1 MALQVGCLLSKAAL
15 SPRTVAQAV
24 EFTRLPWRHV
34 LTRFLPSLRQ
44 SDCGLRP
51 WSGALFLPGLFVLF
65 EAAPKSKHQPLEED
79 LIMARLIDPP
89 EDFNNSNTP
98 GVPPGPPEALKRA
111 IFHKRCF
118 VLSTSICAALR
129 GNPTKDLVA
138 PRTRLRGRAAPPVDV
153 PSHCWAFSTYTFNG
167 FCEFTRV
174 RCDCRF
180 ADLFLF
186 TGE

>member
-1 MALQVGCLLSKAAL
+1 
-15 SPRTVAQAV
+15 
-24 EFTRLPWRHV
+24 
-34 LTRFLPSLRQ
+34 
-44 SDCGLRP
+44 
-51 WSGALFLPGLFVLF
+51 
-65 EAAPKSKHQPLEED
+65 
-79 LIMARLIDPP
+79 MARLIDPP
-89 EDFNNSNTP
+89 EDFNNHVNTP

-111 IFHKRCF
+111 NFHKRSF

-129 GNPTKDLVA
+129 GNPTKDQVA

-153 PSHCWAFSTYTFNG
+153 PSHCWTFSTYTFNG
-167 FCEFTRV
+167 LCEFTRV